1 MDMSDVASIV
11 EATRCLATRRLYEGA
26 WRGLH
31 PLVRGARVRADARP
45 PVDGRGLPR
54 APSRHAPSKARG
66 PGSRRGIGSLKIDRW
81 AIHYFHAFDPADADS
96 VFGLRVTASIN
107 KVIAEVCR
115 RAGLGEGS
123 SHSPLVGMAQN
134 LAAHGIALPATMQA
148 GPWRS
153 SEMVARYTDRLAA
166 DRSAVA
172 QLPGARAA
180 KGVTWK
186 RQGG

>member
-1 MDMSDVASIV
+1 M
-11 EATRCLATRRLYEGA
+11 RHRR
-26 WRGLH
+26 
-31 PLVRGARVRADARP
+31 
-45 PVDGRGLPR
+45 
-54 APSRHAPSKARG
+54 ARG

-180 KGVTWK
+180 KGVTRK